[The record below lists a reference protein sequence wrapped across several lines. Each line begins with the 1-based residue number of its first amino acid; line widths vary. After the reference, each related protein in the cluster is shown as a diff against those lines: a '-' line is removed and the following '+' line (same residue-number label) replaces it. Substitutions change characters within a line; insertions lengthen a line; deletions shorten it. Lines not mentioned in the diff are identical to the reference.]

1 MLFLIPYALFFWVFA
16 FISTLI
22 KAAREDE
29 INFQKESLTKLPKV
43 LFIIIKLLPVLFTVV
58 IVLLFR
64 PTASLFY
71 LLLAV
76 ALIFCLLGNIGM
88 ETKFLVGVGL
98 FLIAQILF
106 ISNFVWQSL
115 LLGVSF
121 LPLAAFITAF
131 ITWILVIIF
140 LTHYIESGEAR
151 LGQMKT
157 PLIVYALTV
166 SLTFCSALM
175 LWLTSGVLLGFIPV
189 LGAFL
194 FVISDFTIG
203 IKEFHH
209 HFNKAEVFIFTTYYL
224 AIFLLSLNM
233 AVYIF

>member
-29 INFQKESLTKLPKV
+29 INFQKERLTELPKA
-43 LFIIIKLLPVLFTVV
+43 LFIVIKFLPSLSAAVM
-58 IVLLFR
+58 VLLFR
-64 PTASLFY
+64 PTTSLFY
-71 LLLAV
+71 VILTV
-76 ALIFCLLGNIGM
+76 ALIFCMLGDIGM
-88 ETKFLVGVGL
+88 ETKFLLGVGL

-121 LPLAAFITAF
+121 LPLTAFITAF
-131 ITWILVIIF
+131 IAWILVIVF
-140 LTHYIESGEAR
+140 LTHYIEAGETG
-151 LGQMKT
+151 LGQMKI
-157 PLIVYALTV
+157 PLIIYALTV
-166 SLTFCSALM
+166 SLTFCSAMM
-175 LWLTSGVLLGFIPV
+175 LWLTSGVLLGFVAV
-189 LGAFL
+189 LGVFF

-203 IKEFHH
+203 IKQFRH

-233 AVYIF
+233 VVYVF